1 MPPVMLPLPSAL
13 KEPTRAKNP
22 PVEPS
27 SPLME
32 KAYWPFKLVTEK
44 PPVGGGGVG
53 VVPPPPQAA
62 AKSANDSESN
72 SARVFPLGKFAL
84 EVNDFTAFIA
94 RLPADPQRHFW
105 REPCWREWHPQR
117 AADRARSARQV
128 PARPTA
134 QDAP

>member
-1 MPPVMLPLPSAL
+1 MPPVIFAL
-13 KEPTRAKNP
+13 STAIKEPTRAKKL

-62 AKSANDSESN
+62 GKSANDSERN
-72 SARVFPLGKFAL
+72 SARVFLLGKFAL
-84 EVNDFTAFIA
+84 EVDDFIA
-94 RLPADPQRHFW
+94 RLPADPQKHFW

-128 PARPTA
+128 PERPTA